1 MPMYQSYYPSNYSQ
15 MPINTYQAS
24 QPYLPYQNYMNST
37 PSQAQPTLVGKVV
50 GDFTE
55 IVANDVPMDGR
66 SAIFPKNDLS
76 EIQLKSWGAD
86 GKIQTRIYKPITDN
100 FPNDV
105 RDNTLNTQN
114 IEVSLTEAL
123 TSSFMQRF
131 DEITSRLD
139 DIDKMMNKNNKVVR
153 TKKESD
159 AE

>member
-1 MPMYQSYYPSNYSQ
+1 

-24 QPYLPYQNYMNST
+24 QPYLPYQNYINNA
-37 PSQAQPTLVGKVV
+37 PSQTQPTLVGKVV

-139 DIDKMMNKNNKVVR
+139 DIDKMMNKNNKVTRV
-153 TKKESD
+153 KKESD

>member
-1 MPMYQSYYPSNYSQ
+1 MIYPNYYQPNYNPYQQSNY
-15 MPINTYQAS
+15 MPQNAYNVP
-24 QPYLPYQNYMNST
+24 QPSI
-37 PSQAQPTLVGKVV
+37 PSITGRTVT
-50 GDFTE
+50 DFNE

-66 SAIFPKNDLS
+66 SAVFLKQDLS
-76 EIQLKSWGAD
+76 EIQIRSWGAD
-86 GKIQTRIYKPITDN
+86 GKIQTRIYMPITDN

-105 RDNTLNTQN
+105 RDNTLNAQN
-114 IEVSLTEAL
+114 IEISLTETL
-123 TSSFMQRF
+123 TSSFMERF